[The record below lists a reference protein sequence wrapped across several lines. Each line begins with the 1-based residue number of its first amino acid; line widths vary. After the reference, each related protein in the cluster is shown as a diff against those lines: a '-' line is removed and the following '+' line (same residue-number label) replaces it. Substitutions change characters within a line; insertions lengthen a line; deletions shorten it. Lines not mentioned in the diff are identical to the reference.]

1 MSKIS
6 KSDLLII
13 IESAIQMA
21 LKDSTLVNQEK
32 GLIKKIMG
40 SGRITT
46 ADIKSHEQ
54 AKGVNIKSLC
64 HQLSSTKSK
73 KLMLLTMA
81 AIAMVDNNLDADEIE
96 MIHQVSKE
104 LNVGQIKLDPTRY
117 QEYEELI
124 LKMIS
129 EMDSF

>member
-13 IESAIQMA
+13 LESAIQMA
-21 LKDSTLVNQEK
+21 LKDSTLVNEEK

-104 LNVGQIKLDPTRY
+104 LNVGQIKLDPTHY

>member
-13 IESAIQMA
+13 LESAIQMA
-21 LKDSTLVNQEK
+21 LKDSTLVSQEK

-40 SGRITT
+40 SGHITT
-46 ADIKSHEQ
+46 ADIKNHEQ

-104 LNVGQIKLDPTRY
+104 LNVGQIKLDPTHY

>member
-21 LKDSTLVNQEK
+21 LKDSTLVNEEK

-104 LNVGQIKLDPTRY
+104 LNVGQIKLDPTHY

>member
-104 LNVGQIKLDPTRY
+104 LNVGQIKLDPTHY

-129 EMDSF
+129 EMDSL